1 MMEEVIL
8 EGEVEGGGGHQEKEG
23 EEEQQDRLS
32 GSILKDNSIVL
43 FEAGEENE
51 DKDLLDGAPDLEED
65 PALIRAPVTT
75 LNSTTLKQQEED
87 SLKEVDGGVDQ
98 DNTIQPL
105 KGEGGG
111 VNQDCAIQP
120 GDTVVHL
127 LSKQVTEKT
136 IDEVDMSKVE
146 EEEGGKNEAE
156 DQKLVIELLRQQVP
170 S

>member
-8 EGEVEGGGGHQEKEG
+8 EGEVEGGGSRKEKEG
-23 EEEQQDRLS
+23 EEEEQERLS

-120 GDTVVHL
+120 ADTVVHL

-146 EEEGGKNEAE
+146 EEGGKNEAE